1 MQRYQ
6 SEREREREREKSGTL
21 YECILMQLSIS
32 NLFLELLYQVLS
44 IFLFFFFFSSVLID
58 MEEHLLKSAKML
70 RLTSGQLA
78 SQVHFSFLFLIS
90 LST

>member
-1 MQRYQ
+1 
-6 SEREREREREKSGTL
+6 
-21 YECILMQLSIS
+21 MQLSIS

-44 IFLFFFFFSSVLID
+44 IFLFFFFSSVLID

>member
-1 MQRYQ
+1 
-6 SEREREREREKSGTL
+6 
-21 YECILMQLSIS
+21 MQLSIS
-32 NLFLELLYQVLS
+32 NLFLELLYQVDVLS
-44 IFLFFFFFSSVLID
+44 IFLSFFFFSSVLID

>member
-1 MQRYQ
+1 M
-6 SEREREREREKSGTL
+6 REREREREKSGTL

-32 NLFLELLYQVLS
+32 NLFLELLYQVDVLS
-44 IFLFFFFFSSVLID
+44 IFFLFFSSVLID

-70 RLTSGQLA
+70 SLTSGQLV

>member
-1 MQRYQ
+1 
-6 SEREREREREKSGTL
+6 
-21 YECILMQLSIS
+21 MQLSIS

-44 IFLFFFFFSSVLID
+44 IFLFLFFFSSVLID

>member
-1 MQRYQ
+1 
-6 SEREREREREKSGTL
+6 
-21 YECILMQLSIS
+21 MQLSIS
-32 NLFLELLYQVLS
+32 NLFLELLYRVLS
-44 IFLFFFFFSSVLID
+44 IFLFFFFLAID

>member
-44 IFLFFFFFSSVLID
+44 IFSLFFFFSSVLID

>member
-1 MQRYQ
+1 
-6 SEREREREREKSGTL
+6 
-21 YECILMQLSIS
+21 MQLSIS
-32 NLFLELLYQVLS
+32 NLFLELLYQVDVLS
-44 IFLFFFFFSSVLID
+44 IFFLFFSSVLID

-70 RLTSGQLA
+70 SLTSGQLV

>member
-1 MQRYQ
+1 
-6 SEREREREREKSGTL
+6 
-21 YECILMQLSIS
+21 MQLSIS

-44 IFLFFFFFSSVLID
+44 IFLSFFFFFSSVLID